1 MFVSCMKRFVYF
13 HFTANPLPT
22 PSHYRPPLQE
32 QCPTWSGLPAIQIP
46 SMSLYS
52 KRRAGTVRMVTYVL
66 GVGSGDR
73 FRITSS
79 GSQLGI
85 YTCWGLTSPKP
96 HESRLLRCC
105 LMYLKTKPRSLWID
119 PKMLHDPG
127 GPRQSPK
134 GMDSSSLLISGENE
148 NLVKIIISCGPR
160 IVSSG

>member
-1 MFVSCMKRFVYF
+1 MFVYEALRCQPSA
-13 HFTANPLPT
+13 HSAPLPASASRTMSDMERT
-22 PSHYRPPLQE
+22 PCHSNSVDESIFKTKGRNCEDSDL
-32 QCPTWSGLPAIQIP
+32 
-46 SMSLYS
+46 
-52 KRRAGTVRMVTYVL
+52 
-66 GVGSGDR
+66 R
-73 FRITSS
+73 FRGRRRLLHCFITSS

-148 NLVKIIISCGPR
+148 NRVKIIISCGPR